1 MAQYQQ
7 ATLTDILEFQHIFI
21 GSANAA
27 ATLLNQAK
35 VIDAGKI
42 SVRIEVDN
50 FYSACRLVSAERGI
64 CVAPAV
70 AATKLADFFNL
81 AVIPLADAW
90 ASRRY
95 VIVFRHQVDLTPTAR
110 LLVQHLSSAANQAA
124 TQTA

>member
-1 MAQYQQ
+1 MKFQY
-7 ATLTDILEFQHIFI
+7 IFI
-21 GSANAA
+21 GSAKAVAA
-27 ATLLNQAK
+27 MLNQAK

-90 ASRRY
+90 ASRRC
-95 VIVFRHQVDLTPTAR
+95 VIVFRNENAVTPAAR
-110 LLVQHLSSAANQAA
+110 LLVGIWRRQRLKPPLKLLELKD
-124 TQTA
+124 